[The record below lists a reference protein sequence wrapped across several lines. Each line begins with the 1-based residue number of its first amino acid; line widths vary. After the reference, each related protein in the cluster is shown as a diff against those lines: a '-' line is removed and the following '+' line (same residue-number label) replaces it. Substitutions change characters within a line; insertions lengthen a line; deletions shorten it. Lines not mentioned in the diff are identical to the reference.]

1 MRRIRNL
8 LSFSGDSNLGIGL
21 GACFVLLIAML
32 VAIGA
37 LGLRQLRGLD
47 RNLAEIVD
55 QEWAKVQMSRRAQ
68 SYSNLNS
75 RVTMQVF
82 VIDDQEDLVG
92 TVGLPGL
99 EASMEHVRVLSPHRY
114 HDGRRALV
122 CRSGRA
128 KARRSSMLS
137 SKRSREV
144 LICRSR
150 FFRHACT

>member
-75 RVTMQVF
+75 RITMQVF
-82 VIDDQEDLVG
+82 VLDDHEEIKTLLAQSSQNSAEITNLIE
-92 TVGLPGL
+92 T
-99 EASMEHVRVLSPHRY
+99 LSGKVESTKEKELLDAIKQKRTPY
-114 HDGRRALV
+114 VQSYRRALHLLV
-122 CRSGRA
+122 DE
-128 KARRSSMLS
+128 KQPQ
-137 SKRSREV
+137 
-144 LICRSR
+144 
-150 FFRHACT
+150 